1 MDDTTTGDYDITG
14 YNTIPLPYLDFLN
27 EYPKLQHLAYGCGI
41 EMLLVVTRL
50 RLQMALDSKDL
61 LRIVFKE
68 KLASSDRRKREDVQ

>member
-14 YNTIPLPYLDFLN
+14 YNPIPLPYLDFLN
-27 EYPKLQHLAYGCGI
+27 EYPKLQHLAYGWGI